1 MSEITE
7 ISRRAW
13 NATKMPTQPEFDGLA
28 REFVLQLESRAEG
41 VIATGLASE
50 GQEVLA
56 CFEQAVKG
64 IVDGSNEAAA
74 AVEVPVEP
82 EQNVMAMAAPI
93 PEDVKEELVEEVVE
107 EKVEPLKPKKP
118 RKVQK
123 REPQVPR
130 KPKVIKAAAA
140 RGHATTTK
148 KPALVA
154 KKK

>member
-1 MSEITE
+1 VSEITE

-28 REFVLQLESRAEG
+28 REFVFQLESRAEG
-41 VIATGLASE
+41 VIATGLAGE
-50 GQEVLA
+50 GDEVLA
-56 CFEQAVKG
+56 RFEQAVKG
-64 IVDGSNEAAA
+64 IAES
-74 AVEVPVEP
+74 PKEP

-93 PEDVKEELVEEVVE
+93 PEDVKEELVEEKE
-107 EKVEPLKPKKP
+107 AEPEPPTKKP

-130 KPKVIKAAAA
+130 KPKVIRAPVVKKAAL
-140 RGHATTTK
+140 K
-148 KPALVA
+148 VVA

>member
-41 VIATGLASE
+41 VMATGLASE
-50 GQEVLA
+50 GDEVLA
-56 CFEQAVKG
+56 RFEQAVKG
-64 IVDGSNEAAA
+64 IVESPNEAAA
-74 AVEVPVEP
+74 EVVAEP
-82 EQNVMAMAAPI
+82 EQNTMAMAAPI
-93 PEDVKEELVEEVVE
+93 PEDVKEELVEEAVE
-107 EKVEPLKPKKP
+107 EKVEPLKKKP

-130 KPKVIKAAAA
+130 KPKIIKAAVT

>member
-1 MSEITE
+1 VSEITE

-41 VIATGLASE
+41 VMATGLASE
-50 GQEVLA
+50 GDEVLA
-56 CFEQAVKG
+56 RFEQAVKG
-64 IVDGSNEAAA
+64 IAES
-74 AVEVPVEP
+74 PKEP
-82 EQNVMAMAAPI
+82 EQAMAMAAEI
-93 PEDVKEELVEEVVE
+93 PEDVKEELVEEKE
-107 EKVEPLKPKKP
+107 AEPEPPKKKP

-130 KPKVIKAAAA
+130 KPKVIKAVAA
-140 RGHATTTK
+140 HASASK
-148 KPALVA
+148 KAAPVA

>member
-13 NATKMPTQPEFDGLA
+13 NATKLEAQPEFDGLA
-28 REFVLQLESRAEG
+28 REFVLQLESRAEW
-41 VIATGLASE
+41 VMATGLASE
-50 GQEVLA
+50 GDEVLA
-56 CFEQAVKG
+56 RFEQAVKR
-64 IVDGSNEAAA
+64 IDALPKPRS
-74 AVEVPVEP
+74 AVVAEVVAEP
-82 EQNVMAMAAPI
+82 EQNTMAMAAPI
-93 PEDVKEELVEEVVE
+93 PEDVKEELVEEKE
-107 EKVEPLKPKKP
+107 AEPEPPKKKP

-130 KPKVIKAAAA
+130 KPKIIKAAVT